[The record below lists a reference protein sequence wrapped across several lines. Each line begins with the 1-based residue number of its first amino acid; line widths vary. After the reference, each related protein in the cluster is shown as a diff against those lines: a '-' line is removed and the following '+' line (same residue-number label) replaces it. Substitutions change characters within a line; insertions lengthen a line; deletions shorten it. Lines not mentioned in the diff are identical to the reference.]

1 MIVSNL
7 AVKFPLKARL
17 RAGPLSC
24 SKFLLHVRCL
34 VSQAIEPS
42 RELAVQ
48 RGRNLTSRLRGAIE
62 SGAAYENWYIP
73 EERSMIRNKLKFY
86 N

>member
-17 RAGPLSC
+17 RAGPLTC

-34 VSQAIEPS
+34 GSQAIEPS
-42 RELAVQ
+42 RNLAVQ
-48 RGRNLTSRLRGAIE
+48 SGRNLTSRFRGAIE
-62 SGAAYENWYIP
+62 RWEAYE
-73 EERSMIRNKLKFY
+73 KLTQIGFCV
-86 N
+86 NMF